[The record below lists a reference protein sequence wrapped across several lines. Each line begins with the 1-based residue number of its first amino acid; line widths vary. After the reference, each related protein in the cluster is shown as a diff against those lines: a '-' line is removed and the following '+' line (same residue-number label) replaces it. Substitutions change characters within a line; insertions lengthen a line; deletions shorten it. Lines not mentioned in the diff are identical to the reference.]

1 METAVFIN
9 RRWSTSEWKA
19 ALSIPIS
26 QSNPLVDTLNLTL
39 DGEMKFSKSR
49 SELWHHFL
57 ENSHTLRSLSIDCT
71 NVFHNCPDY
80 MSELVS
86 GLRRNPF
93 IAVEKLTIIQMGSW
107 SGEEVIVHLS
117 EIIRRWS
124 EDQIRALAPSIAEAI
139 QLNLDSL
146 SFTGT
151 SMVQTLHGSDLLGE
165 VLRAET
171 DSGRRYLPELYITGD
186 WKLFPLLAPSN
197 ISTIILLFPLPFTS
211 TYSSEPGPQPRES
224 LLSRGTAFDCAEAL
238 KSSPLVSLDIG
249 LCLRSGKVIE
259 VKAHRCSTGTLT
271 VRDLPPQVRYTASRQ
286 FEDHLMDLFEHAFG
300 SSSFFTKLVLLF
312 WGVSKRW
319 GKSFFESLKSNR
331 SITSLDLTGCDLKDR
346 DFEHLMS
353 LLRVNFTVREV
364 KLERTSWRNDGK
376 AALIEEALARNKKL
390 ATEFSIMKGAGFE
403 FDQAKVG
410 RIFLC
415 GSPYAG
421 KTELKLCMMRLRHQR
436 SRSAS
441 KPGKL
446 SDVFLYPLNLL
457 DLRRTRGAEVEVLI
471 NSKEGQVSLWDLAG
485 QYMFRALHD
494 LILPRTNQS
503 LIFVFAFNPFEVDR
517 KTFKKKYAHSKKEV
531 KPFLNAILALINNW
545 SKNQSVPVVCSAVS
559 SALIAHVESSTSTS
573 PVWSLPYFY
582 EFCRENHEN
591 LVMSSPEILFT
602 IASYLHDV
610 GRIIIVPECGGPKND
625 EPLVIIDPNWCTETF
640 LGAMIAE
647 GDHFDVQGG
656 SCSGSVV
663 FTTSSDGFIDEGG
676 FQSLLQTILD
686 QMKHEGIKRSLLE
699 DLLQRMD
706 LCYRFEDDTSVR
718 YFVPVI
724 CGGLGEKRDLRSRE
738 LQWYDGHTERSEY
751 LGYRLHCKDM
761 ERTSFNKASFSRFQI
776 NFRRKFM
783 QRFRI
788 EESNRAISCGLGLL
802 KVTYDGHV
810 VLVESDEVNG
820 QHVDIMV
827 KSSQP
832 GVNNPRTRM
841 QIIRFVKEHFLQEL
855 QAFCASS
862 TGCPGLRLIVSV
874 IRTTSV
880 QNLVPIHERRGP
892 QHTVELEKLKG
903 QFRSSI
909 DHNLEGMAADVS
921 EDSLLNFQ
929 YTWPDGGREFAKDA
943 LGHEDQID
951 ILAYAREKLRRSE
964 REVESCSKD
973 LQRVLTI
980 LSDPSNSTLTAVE
993 EAETSRRGASHSPTV
1008 ADDNLQLLSEESKLL
1023 AAKVDEVG
1031 EKLGRKIDHLAHLT
1045 VSVYTELQEVRNLL
1059 HKFRTGLTEMQRVM
1073 TEVNSSIDKLIGY
1086 SISREDHSCPRRPYF
1101 SQKDAGV
1108 LSKVKAYVVQ
1118 GQAVRLHFLCE
1129 ARNQPHV
1136 VQDQRGLSVEV
1147 TQTDMSWVPYISEI
1161 SLKLIS
1167 TLLTAG
1173 IKIFTGMQIDTQV
1186 LQVVDRDTWKLLPMS
1201 DKLLEYLKQDGT
1213 KISVN
1218 PADHRVVQSWSLL
1231 RKHLGEHLN
1240 YGEYRKTFG
1249 LCRVRYRCTSDP
1261 YAWICE
1267 SCLEKGTK
1275 QGILDECLPE

>member
-1 METAVFIN
+1 MLTG
-9 RRWSTSEWKA
+9 T
-19 ALSIPIS
+19 
-26 QSNPLVDTLNLTL
+26 QLV
-39 DGEMKFSKSR
+39 
-49 SELWHHFL
+49 
-57 ENSHTLRSLSIDCT
+57 RSLFGTCQPGLVIRRIED
-71 NVFHNCPDY
+71 NLIVFFQELFADNIG
-80 MSELVS
+80 SSGSFTELV
-86 GLRRNPF
+86 F
-93 IAVEKLTIIQMGSW
+93 
-107 SGEEVIVHLS
+107 
-117 EIIRRWS
+117 
-124 EDQIRALAPSIAEAI
+124 
-139 QLNLDSL
+139 
-146 SFTGT
+146 
-151 SMVQTLHGSDLLGE
+151 
-165 VLRAET
+165 
-171 DSGRRYLPELYITGD
+171 
-186 WKLFPLLAPSN
+186 
-197 ISTIILLFPLPFTS
+197 
-211 TYSSEPGPQPRES
+211 
-224 LLSRGTAFDCAEAL
+224 
-238 KSSPLVSLDIG
+238 
-249 LCLRSGKVIE
+249 
-259 VKAHRCSTGTLT
+259 
-271 VRDLPPQVRYTASRQ
+271 
-286 FEDHLMDLFEHAFG
+286 
-300 SSSFFTKLVLLF
+300 LF

-319 GKSFFESLKSNR
+319 GKSVFKSFQSSR
-331 SITSLDLTGCDLKDR
+331 SIASLDLTGCDLKDQ
-346 DFEHLMS
+346 DYEHLMS
-353 LLRVNFTVREV
+353 LLRVNFTIREV
-364 KLERTSWRNDGK
+364 KLEGTSWRNDGK

-390 ATEFSIMKGAGFE
+390 GTEFSILKGAGFE

-415 GSPYAG
+415 GSPHAG

-446 SDVFLYPLNLL
+446 SDVFLHPLNLL

-471 NSKEGQVSLWDLAG
+471 NSEEGQVSLWDLAG
-485 QYMFRALHD
+485 QSMFRALHD

-503 LIFVFAFNPFEVDR
+503 LIFVFAFSPFRGDR
-517 KTFKKKYAHSKKEV
+517 KNMTFKENAEDAFTLELEEWLKFIASNCQTSGADDHLPQVLVVITHRDCTAKSASTSFECGPGSRVLKIVEKFQSRFQGVVELLSNIYHVDAHSKKEV
-531 KPFLNAILALINNW
+531 KPFLKAILALINKW
-545 SKNQSVPVVCSAVS
+545 SKNHSVPVVCSATS
-559 SALIAHVESSTSTS
+559 SALIAHVESSSKAS
-573 PVWSLPYFY
+573 PVWSLPRFY
-582 EFCRENHEN
+582 EFCQQNHES
-591 LVMSSPEILFT
+591 LQTSSPEILFT
-602 IASYLHDV
+602 VASYLHDV
-610 GRIIIVPECGGPKND
+610 GRIIIVPECGGSKND
-625 EPLVIIDPNWCTETF
+625 EPLVVIDPNWCTEKF
-640 LGAMIAE
+640 LGALIAE
-647 GDHFDVQGG
+647 GNHFDVQGG

-686 QMKHEGIKRSLLE
+686 QMKYQGIQRSLLE

-706 LCYRFEDDTSVR
+706 LCYRFEDDASVR

-738 LQWYDGHTERSEY
+738 LQWYDDQTERSEY

-761 ERTSFNKASFSRFQI
+761 ERTSFNKAFFSRFQI
-776 NFRRKFM
+776 NFRRKLM
-783 QRFRI
+783 QRFGI
-788 EESNRAISCGLGLL
+788 KESNGGISCRLGLL
-802 KVTYDGHV
+802 KVMYDGHV

-862 TGCPGLRLIVSV
+862 SGCPGLRLIVSV
-874 IRTTSV
+874 IRTSSV

-892 QHTVELEKLKG
+892 QHTVELEELKG

-909 DHNLEGMAADVS
+909 DLNLEGMAADVS
-921 EDSLLNFQ
+921 EESLLNFQ
-929 YTWPDGGREFAKDA
+929 YTWPDGGREAIPFD
-943 LGHEDQID
+943 G
-951 ILAYAREKLRRSE
+951 RSFFK
-964 REVESCSKD
+964 CGNA
-973 LQRVLTI
+973 
-980 LSDPSNSTLTAVE
+980 DPSNPTLTAVE
-993 EAETSRRGASHSPTV
+993 EAETSRRGAWHSPIG
-1008 ADDNLQLLSEESKLL
+1008 ANDNLQLSEESKLL

-1045 VSVYTELQEVRNLL
+1045 VSVYTELQEVKNLL
-1059 HKFRTGLTEMQRVM
+1059 HKFRIGLTEMQRVM
-1073 TEVNSSIDKLIGY
+1073 SEVNSSIDKLIGF
-1086 SISREDHSCPRRPYF
+1086 SISREDHTCPRRPYF

-1136 VQDQRGLSVEV
+1136 VQDQRGLSLEV
-1147 TQTDMSWVPYISEI
+1147 TQTDMSWVPHISEI

-1173 IKIFTGMQIDTQV
+1173 IKVFTGVQIDSQF

-1201 DKLLEYLKQDGT
+1201 DKLIEYMKQDGT

-1218 PADHRVVQSWSLL
+1218 PADYRVVQSWSLL
-1231 RKHLGEHLN
+1231 RKHLEKHLS
-1240 YGEYRKTFG
+1240 YGEYRKRFG
-1249 LCRVRYRCTSDP
+1249 LCRVRYRCNSDP